1 MQTCMA
7 ALPASEYL
15 PPETV
20 ALTKVSFQKLVVVLE
35 KNNELLKEE
44 IRRIKSG
51 QNICMD
57 RLS

>member
-1 MQTCMA
+1 MA